1 MVSVPADSEKRRAI
15 KRKEGESLDT
25 PYAIEM
31 LHITKRFPGIIANDD
46 ITLQV
51 KKGEIHALLGENGAG
66 KSTLM
71 SVLFGLYQAEE
82 GTIKKDG
89 VEVSITYKAK
99 KATTLLPASA
109 VRNEGENSD
118 YVYLI
123 QRSYGGL
130 LTSSS
135 MKVVKT
141 SVRVL
146 ERGEKLVSIEDD
158 LSYQQVADKEDRE
171 LTDNQTVM
179 EYVN

>member
-1 MVSVPADSEKRRAI
+1 M
-15 KRKEGESLDT
+15 
-25 PYAIEM
+25 
-31 LHITKRFPGIIANDD
+31 
-46 ITLQV
+46 
-51 KKGEIHALLGENGAG
+51 
-66 KSTLM
+66 
-71 SVLFGLYQAEE
+71 
-82 GTIKKDG
+82 
-89 VEVSITYKAK
+89 
-99 KATTLLPASA
+99 PASA

>member
-1 MVSVPADSEKRRAI
+1 M
-15 KRKEGESLDT
+15 
-25 PYAIEM
+25 
-31 LHITKRFPGIIANDD
+31 
-46 ITLQV
+46 
-51 KKGEIHALLGENGAG
+51 
-66 KSTLM
+66 
-71 SVLFGLYQAEE
+71 
-82 GTIKKDG
+82 
-89 VEVSITYKAK
+89 
-99 KATTLLPASA
+99 LPASA